1 MANILLVDN
10 DAENL
15 WSLRI
20 ALVGG
25 GHRVMVAA
33 DAGRAL
39 AILRHEAVE
48 IMITDYQMPGI
59 DGVQLCE
66 MTRSQPA
73 HSSLPIVL
81 QSAATELA
89 YAPRVWTHFLRRPA
103 SIRELIALIDVHA
116 AARLTRAVHVSAGAV
131 RRCTELAASRWS
143 AVNAGCWP

>member
-1 MANILLVDN
+1 VRLFINGIYGIIIITEVAASDRLVSLLKTVHRSFVDN

-81 QSAATELA
+81 QSAATEPA

-103 SIRELIALIDVHA
+103 SI
-116 AARLTRAVHVSAGAV
+116 
-131 RRCTELAASRWS
+131 
-143 AVNAGCWP
+143 VN